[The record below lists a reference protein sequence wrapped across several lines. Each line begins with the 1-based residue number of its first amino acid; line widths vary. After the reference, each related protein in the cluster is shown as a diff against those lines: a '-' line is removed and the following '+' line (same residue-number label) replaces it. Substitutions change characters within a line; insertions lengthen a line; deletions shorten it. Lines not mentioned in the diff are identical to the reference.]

1 MRYLSSIILLALLL
15 AGCQPSAT
23 EATDEIPEDLA
34 GKKALLNTKRQEM
47 KKLSDVIAQLEEQ
60 IAEEDPTVRK
70 RTKLITT
77 VAAAQKD
84 FSHFVEIQG
93 AVKSD
98 DLVDVTSEM
107 AGRILSLKAKE
118 GQQVRKGQLIAE
130 LDLEQLKKQMAEL
143 QTSIDLATTVY
154 ERQKRLWDQN
164 IGSEIQYLQA
174 KSDKERLE
182 KSKETLEFQLTKGKV
197 YAPISGVVEREILQS
212 GEIAAPGMPILQI
225 LNTSKLK
232 VVADVPE
239 NLLRSVKLGETVTI
253 QFPALDLERTARVS
267 RIGATID
274 PANRTFSVEVN
285 LGSGGGGLK
294 PNLLANMMIEDYSV
308 ENAVVI
314 PLHLIQQEVGG
325 KDFVFVVS
333 DEAGE
338 KVAKKAYV
346 QMGYTYKGEALIEQ
360 GLDGGEQL
368 IAEGNR
374 GLTENALVELQ
385 PASNPTVSNN

>member
-15 AGCQPSAT
+15 AGCQPTTSET
-23 EATDEIPEDLA
+23 TDQIPEDLA

-47 KKLSDVIAQLEEQ
+47 KKLSDMIAQLEEQ

-77 VAAAQKD
+77 VAAEQKD

-98 DLVDVTSEM
+98 DLVDATSEV

-197 YAPISGVVEREILQS
+197 YAPISGLVEREILQS

-239 NLLRSVKLGETVTI
+239 NLLRSVKLGEMVTI
-253 QFPALDLERTARVS
+253 QFPALDLERKARVS

-274 PANRTFSVEVN
+274 PANRTFKVEVN
-285 LGSGGGGLK
+285 LGSAGGGLK

-325 KDFVFVVS
+325 KDFVFVVG
-333 DEAGE
+333 DEEGE

-360 GLDGGEQL
+360 GLDGSEQL

-385 PASNPTVSNN
+385 GASNPTVSNN

>member
-1 MRYLSSIILLALLL
+1 MKELSS
-15 AGCQPSAT
+15 
-23 EATDEIPEDLA
+23 
-34 GKKALLNTKRQEM
+34 M
-47 KKLSDVIAQLEEQ
+47 IAQLEEQ

-77 VAAAQKD
+77 IAAEQKD

-143 QTSIDLATTVY
+143 QTSIDLATTVF

-182 KSKETLEFQLTKGKV
+182 KSMETLEFQLTKGKV
-197 YAPISGVVEREILQS
+197 YAPISGVVEREVLQS
-212 GEIAAPGMPILQI
+212 GEIASPGLPILQI

-253 QFPALDLERTARVS
+253 QFPALDLERTARIS

-285 LGSGGGGLK
+285 LRSAGGGLK
-294 PNLLANMMIEDYSV
+294 PNLLANMMIKDYAVED
-308 ENAVVI
+308 AVVI

-325 KDFVFVVS
+325 KDFVFVVG
-333 DEAGE
+333 DEAGD

-346 QMGYTYKGEALIEQ
+346 QMGFTYKGEALIEQ
-360 GLDGGEQL
+360 GLKGGEQL

-374 GLTENALVELQ
+374 SLTENALVELQ
-385 PASNPTVSNN
+385 ATSNPTVSNN